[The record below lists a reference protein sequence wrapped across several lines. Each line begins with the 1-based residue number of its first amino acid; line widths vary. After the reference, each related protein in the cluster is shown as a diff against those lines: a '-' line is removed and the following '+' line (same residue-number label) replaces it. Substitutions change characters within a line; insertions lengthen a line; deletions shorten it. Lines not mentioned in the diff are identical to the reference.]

1 MAVIAG
7 VESAVQLHINRGDD
21 LNACDSSGLTPLML
35 SATRNKATICQLLLD
50 AGADGEMLDPSGK
63 TAFDI
68 AVAANAHEVIAVFTA
83 AKVPTE
89 CFNALNK
96 SPISDAFEA
105 EITLATIC
113 SEPVVT
119 LGNEISNEVFP
130 SIPIAEK
137 EDLLHLEE
145 ASEFDLQGWEPEEN
159 KPPPAADLS
168 AVAAATAMQQ
178 AITEYVPIDSS
189 ADWDDVDAYLPETAL
204 PLARTGD
211 DESRER
217 LRLLLLRAL
226 REGSVPRREV
236 EALTANYDRTAN
248 LEAEAVLSMV
258 INDLGAEVDERF
270 EYANA
275 RENCL
280 VFVKPEETP
289 DEEETLSDALACI
302 ESLAARRAE
311 PLRIYQKEFQQH
323 PLISAEQEVLLAQTM
338 EGALE
343 VALDTLAAWPHGIGL
358 ILDAGRLVQAGK
370 RPLTWIVRS
379 LSEASS
385 DLDPALNSGSEESED
400 QDADDDAPSSANPS
414 GGQPL
419 SFAESLEQLS
429 ELPIGALPRDAGWIA
444 VRTALSSLRLSRQFL
459 LELADAKD
467 DQNPD
472 AVLQYTTTIKA
483 YQRAREQMVCA
494 NLKLAFHMAK
504 RYLYSG
510 EPLEDLAQEANIGL
524 LKGVDRFDWRRGFKF
539 STFATWWIRQ
549 QVGRY
554 VADKCRTI
562 RVPVHVHEKV
572 QHLQRETEDFELETG
587 CLPRIQEIAARMDMP
602 SHKVAALQHLLLE
615 PLSIH
620 ELSIDNL
627 IAVEAL
633 DDFISPDPIDI
644 VFKSELKAVIDKI
657 LASLGDQEE
666 QILRLRYGVGVED
679 SLTLEKIGQLHGMT
693 RERIRQIEAKIIQR
707 LRRLDGIDYF
717 INSVR
722 KCNSPAKEQR
732 NTQLTQED
740 KINISEVPSKNN
752 NITTTHLKIES
763 LPTEELISVD
773 NLLLQAKEL
782 NIAIDDDRGGSSGK
796 VWIKCFEMI
805 DIQHYKLI
813 RRLLFSGFKFSE
825 GEGYWR

>member
-1 MAVIAG
+1 MSVKNLRPLNQFLRMAVIAG

-83 AKVPTE
+83 AKAPTE
-89 CFNALNK
+89 CFNASNK
-96 SPISDAFEA
+96 SLISDAFEA
-105 EITLATIC
+105 EATLATIC
-113 SEPVVT
+113 LEPVVT
-119 LGNEISNEVFP
+119 WGNEISNEVLP
-130 SIPIAEK
+130 STPIAEK

-226 REGSVPRREV
+226 REGSVPRREI
-236 EALTANYDRTAN
+236 EALTANHDRTAN

-289 DEEETLSDALACI
+289 DEEDALSDALACI

-323 PLISAEQEVLLAQTM
+323 PLISAEQEVLLAQAM

-472 AVLQYTTTIKA
+472 AVLQYATTIKA

-494 NLKLAFHMAK
+494 NLKLAFHIAK
-504 RYLYSG
+504 KYLYSG
-510 EPLEDLAQEANIGL
+510 EPLDDLAQEANIGL

-562 RVPVHVHEKV
+562 RLPVHVHEKA
-572 QHLQRETEDFELETG
+572 QRLQRETQNLQLEMGRTPELG
-587 CLPRIQEIAARMDMP
+587 EIAARIQMP
-602 SHKVAALQHLLLE
+602 ARQVAALQHLPVE

-620 ELSIDNL
+620 ELAIDEL
-627 IAVEAL
+627 IAVEAQS
-633 DDFISPDPIDI
+633 DFVSVHPMDS
-644 VFKSELKAVIDKI
+644 VFEFQLSAVVDKM
-657 LASLGDQEE
+657 LASLEIKEE
-666 QILRLRYGVGVED
+666 QIIRMRYGIGITD
-679 SLTLEKIGQLHGMT
+679 ALTLEEIGKRFEVT
-693 RERIRQIEAKIIQR
+693 RERIRQVELKALRDLKSPSRIGIFMRSVHGAAYLSEESKQKTSAKQASRHQIPTGTFDEQA
-707 LRRLDGIDYF
+707 
-717 INSVR
+717 SV
-722 KCNSPAKEQR
+722 P
-732 NTQLTQED
+732 
-740 KINISEVPSKNN
+740 
-752 NITTTHLKIES
+752 
-763 LPTEELISVD
+763 EELPPSFEPASLSTPEPSSVD
-773 NLLLQAKEL
+773 VLFLQATEL
-782 NIAIDDDRGGSSGK
+782 GAAIELDRKKRLEKLG
-796 VWIKCFEMI
+796 IK
-805 DIQHYKLI
+805 
-813 RRLLFSGFKFSE
+813 
-825 GEGYWR
+825 

>member
-50 AGADGEMLDPSGK
+50 AGADWEILDPLGK

-68 AVAANAHEVIAVFTA
+68 AVAANAHEVIAVFAA
-83 AKVPTE
+83 AKASNE
-89 CFNALNK
+89 AARFNASIQ
-96 SPISDAFEA
+96 SPISDAFET
-105 EITLATIC
+105 EVTLSTIC
-113 SEPVVT
+113 PEPVVT
-119 LGNEISNEVFP
+119 WGNEISNEVLP
-130 SIPIAEK
+130 STPITEK
-137 EDLLHLEE
+137 EDLLYLEN

-168 AVAAATAMQQ
+168 AVAAATAVQQ

-189 ADWDDVDAYLPETAL
+189 VNWDDVDAYLPETAL

-217 LRLLLLRAL
+217 LHLLLLRAL

-289 DEEETLSDALACI
+289 DEEATLSDALACM
-302 ESLAARRAE
+302 ESLATRRAE

-323 PLISAEQEVLLAQTM
+323 PLISAEQEILLAQAM
-338 EGALE
+338 ENALE
-343 VALDTLAAWPHGIGL
+343 VALDILAAWPHGIGL

-385 DLDPALNSGSEESED
+385 DLDPALNEGSED
-400 QDADDDAPSSANPS
+400 QEADDDAPSSASPS
-414 GGQPL
+414 GGQSL
-419 SFAESLEQLS
+419 SFAESLKQLS
-429 ELPIGALPRDAGWIA
+429 ELPIGRLPNEAGWIA
-444 VRTALSSLRLSRQFL
+444 VRAALSSLRLSRQFL
-459 LELADAKD
+459 VELADAKD
-467 DQNPD
+467 DKNPE
-472 AVLQYTTTIKA
+472 AVLQYATAIKA
-483 YQRAREQMVCA
+483 YQRAREQMTYA
-494 NLKLAFHMAK
+494 NLKLAFHIAK
-504 RYLYSG
+504 KYLYTG
-510 EPLEDLAQEANIGL
+510 EPLDDLAQEANIGL

-562 RVPVHVHEKV
+562 RFPVHVHEKV
-572 QHLQRETEDFELETG
+572 QRLQRETQNLQLEMGRAPELG
-587 CLPRIQEIAARMDMP
+587 EIAARIQMP
-602 SHKVAALQHLLLE
+602 ARQVAALQHLPVE

-620 ELSIDNL
+620 ELAIDEL
-627 IAVEAL
+627 IAVEARS
-633 DDFISPDPIDI
+633 DFVSPDPMDSA
-644 VFKSELKAVIDKI
+644 FEFQLSAVVDKM
-657 LASLGDQEE
+657 LASLKIKEE
-666 QILRLRYGVGVED
+666 QIIRMRYGIGITD
-679 SLTLEKIGQLHGMT
+679 ALTLEEIGKRFEVT
-693 RERIRQIEAKIIQR
+693 RERIRQVELKALRDLKSPSRIGIFMRSVHGAAYLSEESKQKTSAKQASRHQIPTGTFGEQA
-707 LRRLDGIDYF
+707 
-717 INSVR
+717 
-722 KCNSPAKEQR
+722 PA
-732 NTQLTQED
+732 L
-740 KINISEVPSKNN
+740 
-752 NITTTHLKIES
+752 
-763 LPTEELISVD
+763 EELPPSFEPASLSTPEPSSVD
-773 NLLLQAKEL
+773 VLFLQATKLGATIEL
-782 NIAIDDDRGGSSGK
+782 DRKKRLEKLG
-796 VWIKCFEMI
+796 IK
-805 DIQHYKLI
+805 
-813 RRLLFSGFKFSE
+813 
-825 GEGYWR
+825 